1 MWTGELFES
10 DQVEQLM
17 AEAGI
22 GIDPI
27 TLRDEWN
34 SKVNQVLEIAT
45 LTRPEDG
52 WMQTGGRK
60 GVHTE
65 HLGLFW
71 QKCSFYLGL
80 IPMQSGKKTLKY
92 FALLALATTTLLA
105 CEKINE
111 LADVTFETTFE
122 EMFSVNV
129 PVATEPD
136 GSAVFSESATIDLN
150 DGDVKDYVDQ
160 LKNIVVKTVRLELI
174 SYSGPAGAEV
184 SGEIDL
190 GGGYALAIPPT
201 NMQEALDNGTVI
213 DMSDQAGA
221 FNYLKDELLNQKMI
235 SYSLNGV
242 VSEVPAQAEF
252 KLTYT
257 IDVTANPL

>member
-1 MWTGELFES
+1 M
-10 DQVEQLM
+10 
-17 AEAGI
+17 
-22 GIDPI
+22 
-27 TLRDEWN
+27 
-34 SKVNQVLEIAT
+34 
-45 LTRPEDG
+45 
-52 WMQTGGRK
+52 
-60 GVHTE
+60 
-65 HLGLFW
+65 
-71 QKCSFYLGL
+71 
-80 IPMQSGKKTLKY
+80 KTLKY
-92 FALLALATTTLLA
+92 FTLLA
-105 CEKINE
+105 VAMITVSACEEINE

-136 GSAVFSESATIDLN
+136 GSAIFSESASIDLN

-160 LKNIVVKTVRLELI
+160 LKNIVVKAVRLEII
-174 SYSGPAGAEV
+174 SYSGPVDAQV

-235 SYSLNGV
+235 SYSLNAII
-242 VSEVPAQAEF
+242 SDVPAQAEF